1 MTSLKQFVL
10 RWTLPL
16 AILAFLM
23 PNLVKAQV
31 NEGSIIKSIS
41 LKPQGADYMLQIKG
55 ILNAKQLS
63 KIKIRQ
69 KPNSNKLTL
78 EFPDTLVDPESL
90 PSSFL
95 NFKAEDPI
103 ENIKLVESLKKV
115 SESEVSFNLDLVIEG
130 KKALKPEIIKPISKG
145 SINILLKD
153 YEKVMAAIAAQ
164 SQGTKAR
171 RNQPERFT
179 KARLKQLEAQ
189 KREVAKKAQTT
200 NREFVKQYRKPALMQ
215 ISILNG
221 TGYPKRAYQLS
232 VFLGN
237 LQKRRLEESLGMK
250 LDIVNIANTPR
261 ERAIDTTI
269 YYRDN
274 YLKSA
279 LSLATLIDGEQRIV
293 PMLGQSERVGVDI
306 EIYLGKDYK

>member
-1 MTSLKQFVL
+1 MTSLKQFIL

-31 NEGSIIKSIS
+31 DQGSIIKSIS
-41 LKPQGADYMLQIKG
+41 LKPQGEDFVLQIRG
-55 ILNAKQLS
+55 LLNTKQLA

-78 EFPDTLVDPESL
+78 EFPATLADPTSL
-90 PSSFL
+90 PSDFL
-95 NFKAEDPI
+95 TFQADEPI

-115 SESEVSFNLDLVIEG
+115 GDSEATFNLDLIIEG
-130 KKALKPEIIKPISKG
+130 KKALKPEIIKPISIG
-145 SINILLKD
+145 AVNIVLKD

-164 SQGTKAR
+164 SQGTKTR

-179 KARLKQLEAQ
+179 KARLKELESQ
-189 KREVAKKAQTT
+189 KQATAKKAQSS
-200 NREFVKQYRKPALMQ
+200 NREFVKQYRKPTLMQ

-250 LDIVNIANTPR
+250 LDIVNIANAPS

-274 YLKSA
+274 YLKPA
-279 LSLATLIDGEQRIV
+279 LSLAKLIDGEQRIV

-306 EIYLGKDYK
+306 EVYLGKDYK